1 MMIDGTWD
9 TAQYTKSMGT
19 NVAAFVPPYST
30 NPIKGVV
37 AVPR

>member
-1 MMIDGTWD
+1 MMMDGTWD

-19 NVAAFVPPYST
+19 NVAAFVPPFSVK
-30 NPIKGVV
+30 PDQGRR